1 MKDASNQSSIR
12 RTGVQTPQQEH
23 GDSKEVQ
30 VHVHVHIQFQFRS
43 EYGTCS
49 QKRESILLRSRVQIE
64 HGHFCLCDN
73 TTTCVYYK
81 GVWVWRVS
89 FLVLIWDGL
98 IRIGNWMILFLA
110 GWSSLFVSVMECYT
124 LPVLPCS
131 RSYWLLSSFPCGQP
145 SYRGW
150 RSHNTRTSLF
160 ILTHKTSRMCL
171 YRYSDARVFCKET
184 WLDCKL
190 DNLWRIS
197 SDLAK
202 APKISEILMTQ
213 RRCRII

>member
-1 MKDASNQSSIR
+1 MKDASNRSSIR
-12 RTGVQTPQQEH
+12 HTGVQAPQQEH

-30 VHVHVHIQFQFRS
+30 VHVHAQFRS
-43 EYGTCS
+43 DYGTCMRKLHFAS
-49 QKRESILLRSRVQIE
+49 FSR
-64 HGHFCLCDN
+64 GHTFTRN
-73 TTTCVYYK
+73 TDICMY
-81 GVWVWRVS
+81 
-89 FLVLIWDGL
+89 GL

-160 ILTHKTSRMCL
+160 ILTHKTSRMC
-171 YRYSDARVFCKET
+171 RYILWARVY
-184 WLDCKL
+184 L
-190 DNLWRIS
+190 
-197 SDLAK
+197 
-202 APKISEILMTQ
+202 Q
-213 RRCRII
+213 RNVIGLQIG